1 MPCDRRQKGGKEV
14 MGAFAKIVATAMV
27 SIFVQNAIFE
37 RALGA
42 NVVIYASRK
51 NSHVVGF
58 TIGMTAMTTVASII
72 SYFLDGLLLPL
83 ELGYLFMPLVY
94 VTVISILYVLALLFL
109 WRLFPD
115 TFALIKKHAHL
126 AIVNCTVL
134 GALFLNSAYGSD
146 IWSYIGYGFGTGI
159 GFFLACFMLNIAHE
173 KLDSDKIPRAFRGYP
188 IMLIYIGIVSM
199 GFYVLVGY
207 TAKF

>member
-1 MPCDRRQKGGKEV
+1 ME
-14 MGAFAKIVATAMV
+14 AFVKIVATAML

-37 RALGA
+37 RALGS

-51 NSHVVGF
+51 NTHVVGF
-58 TIGMTAMTTVASII
+58 SVGITAMTTVASVI
-72 SYFLDGLLLPL
+72 SYFLDGLLLSS

-109 WRLFPD
+109 WRLFPK
-115 TFALIKKHAHL
+115 TFAMIKKHAHL

-146 IWSYIGYGFGTGI
+146 VWSYIGYGFGTGI

-173 KLDSDKIPRAFRGYP
+173 KLDSDKIPKAFRGYP
-188 IMLIYIGIVSM
+188 IMLIFIGIVSM

-207 TAKF
+207 TANF

>member
-1 MPCDRRQKGGKEV
+1 MD
-14 MGAFAKIVATAMV
+14 AFAKIVSTAMLSV
-27 SIFVQNAIFE
+27 FVQNAIFD
-37 RALGA
+37 RALGS
-42 NVVIYASRK
+42 NVVIYASRR
-51 NSHVVGF
+51 NTHVLGF
-58 TIGMTAMTTVASII
+58 TVGITAMTTVASII

-94 VTVISILYVLALLFL
+94 VTVISVLYVLALMFL
-109 WRLFPD
+109 WRIFPD
-115 TFALIKKHAHL
+115 TFARIKKHAHL

-159 GFFLACFMLNIAHE
+159 GFFLACFMLNIAQE

-199 GFYVLVGY
+199 GFYVLIGY
-207 TAKF
+207 TARF

>member
-1 MPCDRRQKGGKEV
+1 MD
-14 MGAFAKIVATAMV
+14 AFAKIVSTAMLSV
-27 SIFVQNAIFE
+27 FVQNAIFD
-37 RALGA
+37 RALGS
-42 NVVIYASRK
+42 NVVIYASRR
-51 NSHVVGF
+51 NTHVLGF
-58 TIGMTAMTTVASII
+58 TIGITAMTTVASII

-94 VTVISILYVLALLFL
+94 VTVISVLYVLALMFL

-159 GFFLACFMLNIAHE
+159 GFFLACFMLNIAQE

-207 TAKF
+207 TASF

>member
-1 MPCDRRQKGGKEV
+1 MD
-14 MGAFAKIVATAMV
+14 ALAKIISTAMLSV
-27 SIFVQNAIFE
+27 FVQNAIFD

-51 NSHVVGF
+51 NTHVVGF
-58 TIGMTAMTTVASII
+58 TVGITAMTTIASII

-94 VTVISILYVLALLFL
+94 VTVISVLYVLALLFL
-109 WRLFPD
+109 WRLLPD

-159 GFFLACFMLNIAHE
+159 GFFLACFLLNIAHE
-173 KLDSDKIPRAFRGYP
+173 KLDSDKIPRVFRGYP

-207 TAKF
+207 TASF